1 MKGEPYGDHNTFP
14 SRDMAWTVNYSDG
27 RSATSPY
34 GESPSGLLTYSSD
47 GFVQV
52 SIARQGREP
61 LGTNNVRRAPIE
73 RQIAAYQTYFTY
85 AGPYEIDGDTVIHH
99 ILLSAQPELVGTEQ
113 HRHAELGNGQ
123 LVLSADY
130 LPSNSQTFRQHRLV
144 WFRGN

>member
-1 MKGEPYGDHNTFP
+1 MEITTRSLLGTWRLA
-14 SRDMAWTVNYSDG
+14 SWTMNYSDG
-27 RSATSPY
+27 RAATTPY

-52 SIARQGREP
+52 SIASQGREP
-61 LGTNNVRRAPIE
+61 LGTDNVRRAPIE

-113 HRHAELGNGQ
+113 HRHAELGNGR

-130 LPSNSQTFRQHRLV
+130 RPSSSQTLRQHRLV